1 MVKKIFAKGYIF
13 LILALMYAPILLLSL
28 YSFTNTTTLGTWN
41 GFSLTLYKKL
51 FQNKELMTAVGN
63 TLLLAFTSSICA
75 TVLGTLGAIGIFY
88 CKQRTQK
95 VINTVSQIP
104 VVNAEV
110 VTAISLAL
118 LFVFLFGRGNL
129 NFFTLLLGHMVIST
143 PFVVLSVTPKLKQLD
158 PNLYEAALDLG
169 ATPRRALF
177 QVVLPEILPGVFSGF
192 LLAVTLSLDDY
203 IVTQFTKP
211 STFQTLSTY
220 IYDHTKKALPNEIR
234 ALCALI
240 FVIMLIV
247 VIVLNIRAS
256 RVQKRRAAEHRHK

>member
-1 MVKKIFAKGYIF
+1 M
-13 LILALMYAPILLLSL
+13 
-28 YSFTNTTTLGTWN
+28 
-41 GFSLTLYKKL
+41 
-51 FQNKELMTAVGN
+51 
-63 TLLLAFTSSICA
+63 
-75 TVLGTLGAIGIFY
+75 
-88 CKQRTQK
+88 
-95 VINTVSQIP
+95 
-104 VVNAEV
+104 
-110 VTAISLAL
+110 
-118 LFVFLFGRGNL
+118 
-129 NFFTLLLGHMVIST
+129 
-143 PFVVLSVTPKLKQLD
+143 LSVTPKLKQLD

>member
-13 LILALMYAPILLLSL
+13 LILAFMYAPILILSL
-28 YSFTNTTTLGTWN
+28 YSFTNTTTVGSWN

-51 FQNKELMTAVGN
+51 FQNKELMTALWN

-75 TVLGTLGAIGIFY
+75 TVLGTLGAIGSFY
-88 CKQRTQK
+88 SKPRVQNA
-95 VINTVSQIP
+95 INTVSQLP
-104 VVNAEV
+104 VTNAEV
-110 VTAISLAL
+110 VTGISLAL
-118 LFVFLFGRGNL
+118 LFVSLLGKGNL
-129 NFFTLLLGHMVIST
+129 NFLTLLLGHMVIST

-234 ALCALI
+234 ALCALV
-240 FVIMLIV
+240 FVVILSIV
-247 VIVLNIRAS
+247 VVLNIRAN
-256 RVQKRRAAEHRHK
+256 RVQKRREAERRNK